1 MTRVVHTRTF
11 RSGNSQAVRL
21 PREVAFE
28 DEQEL
33 VIVRSGDVMT
43 IYPAAAS
50 IAEMIARL
58 QALPAPPAI
67 EEREEEELPERSG
80 L

>member
-1 MTRVVHTRTF
+1 
-11 RSGNSQAVRL
+11 
-21 PREVAFE
+21 
-28 DEQEL
+28 
-33 VIVRSGDVMT
+33 MT